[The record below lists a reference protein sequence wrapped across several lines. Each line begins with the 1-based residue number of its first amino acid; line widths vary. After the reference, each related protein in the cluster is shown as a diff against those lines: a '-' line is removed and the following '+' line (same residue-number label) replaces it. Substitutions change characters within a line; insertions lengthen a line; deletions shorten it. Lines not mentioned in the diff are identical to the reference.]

1 MIVAS
6 NIDEKTLKRDGV
18 CAASLPTTMGI
29 VAGFLVQNALKHLLQ
44 FGDVTNYLG
53 YSALTDFF
61 PTMNLKPNPNC
72 DDAHCRLRQKEAALR
87 PKKQIK
93 KEVVKDEGPIH
104 EDNEWG
110 ISLVDESGPE
120 SRQVEITKGVTLA
133 YTLPNEDV
141 GDNNKQS
148 NVNNDISLEELMA
161 QMKNI

>member
-72 DDAHCRLRQKEAALR
+72 DDANCCLRQKEVAAR
-87 PKKQIK
+87 PKKIK
-93 KEVVKDEGPIH
+93 KIEVKEEGPIH

-110 ISLVDESGPE
+110 ISLVDESVPE
-120 SRQVEITKGVTLA
+120 VKQVEVTKGISLA
-133 YTLPNEDV
+133 YTLPSEDV
-141 GDNNKQS
+141 GTTNKKVNDNNE
-148 NVNNDISLEELMA
+148 VSLEELMA